1 MVGAEP
7 LEVMSEGDEAE
18 LCSGFI
24 DTSEIEPSEPLV
36 LFDVPEYGLDLPS
49 LFSLFDPLVAV

>member
-7 LEVMSEGDEAE
+7 LEVVSEGDEAE
-18 LCSGFI
+18 LRSGFI

-36 LFDVPEYGLDLPS
+36 LFDIPEYRFYLPS
-49 LFSLFDPLVAV
+49 LFPLFDPLVTV